1 VSIFQKILEYIKKNR
16 IYIIENRKRI
26 DIHEKSIQKI
36 WNIISRQEYENM
48 NIKREVEYI
57 YSRLHDVEKQMEI
70 FDDEFYPEDL
80 ENVVQEL
87 RDRVF
92 ALENAIK
99 LKQ

>member
-26 DIHEKSIQKI
+26 DIHERSIQKI
-36 WNIISRQEYENM
+36 WNIISREEYESM

-57 YSRLHDVEKQMEI
+57 CSRLHDVEKQMEI
-70 FDDEFYPEDL
+70 FDDEFYPKDL

-87 RDRVF
+87 RDKVF
-92 ALENAIK
+92 ALETAIK